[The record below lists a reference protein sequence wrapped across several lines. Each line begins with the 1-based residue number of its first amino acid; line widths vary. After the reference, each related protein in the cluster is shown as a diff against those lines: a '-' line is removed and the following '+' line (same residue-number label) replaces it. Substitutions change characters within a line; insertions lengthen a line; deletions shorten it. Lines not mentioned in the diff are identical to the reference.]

1 MITQIDIPSS
11 SSSSSPPTHPWTYD
25 VFLSFRGEDTRTNFT
40 DFLYTSLIQ
49 KGIFTFRDDE
59 ELERGKPIAPKL
71 SKAIEASRYVI
82 VILSRNY
89 VNSTWCLDELV
100 KAVEC
105 MNLMGQTILPVFY
118 HVDPSEVR
126 KQKADFGEA
135 FSKHEEAF
143 KDNEQNVQR
152 WRDALN
158 QVSNLSGWH
167 LHDGYESKV
176 IQDIVGK
183 IFTELNQTISSVST
197 DLVGMDSRV
206 KEMLSC
212 LDMGLHKVCVIGI
225 LGIGGIGK
233 TTVARVV
240 YERICAQFQACSFLA
255 NVREVTEKQGLVDL
269 QKQLLSDILLE
280 SNVNVHNIY
289 QGISLIRQRL
299 HTKTVLIILDDVDTV
314 EQLEALCHHSWFG
327 SGSRIIITSRDEHL
341 LSTFGVN
348 KMYKVKELNGSEAVK
363 LFSWKA
369 FKKDQV
375 GEGFL
380 KLSKN
385 VVEYAS
391 GLPLA
396 LTVLGSFL
404 FGKSVKQWSSALD
417 RLKENPDKGIID
429 VLKVSFDTL
438 QVTEKKVFLDIACFF
453 KGEDKDRVAKILES
467 GCGYCPDIDI
477 KVLIDK
483 SLVTLVGRKLC
494 MHDLIQELG
503 WEIVRRE
510 CREDPGKRS
519 RLWLPKDIIPV
530 LVQNKGTDTIEGI
543 FLNSLKQEDVD
554 LNANSFSKM
563 SNLRLLRI
571 CNVASPRS
579 IEYLSSELQLLEW
592 HACPLNSLPSNFQ
605 SDKLVELK
613 MHLSRVKQLWNGN
626 ESWSMLKCIDLSDSQ
641 YLIKTPNF
649 TKAPNI
655 EMLVLQGC
663 SRLVDVH
670 PSMGVL
676 KQLILLNMRNC
687 KSVKI
692 LPSFISMESLE
703 SLNLSA
709 CSRLKKFP
717 EIEGNMESLLEL
729 HLDGTAIEELP
740 PSIEHL
746 TSLKLLNL
754 GYCKNLCH
762 LPSTIQHLTS
772 LKTLILTGC
781 SELNDIHENLN
792 CVECLEELDIS
803 GTAIRESSFIVGL
816 KNLKSL
822 SFRGC
827 KNRPSRSWH
836 SVFNY
841 WWRGRNGHVPGS
853 LLLPTSLSGLS
864 SLTNLNLSDCN
875 LMDGEIPN
883 DLGSLFSLKTLDLR
897 QNNFVG
903 LPETISQ
910 LSKLE
915 FINVSKC
922 SRLQLLPKKL
932 PLSLQRVNMEDCA
945 SLIDFPNQI
954 KIFASPLLGK
964 TTSDSRIS
972 SKLQDFNYE
981 KQEWR
986 PVDDLQI
993 QLLQRQLEVLNYR
1006 FTPLQAVSY
1015 QTEIPEW
1022 FSHMVTECSIAI
1034 QPSPDL
1040 SDYIKLMGVALCAV
1054 FSVKGHPAVSCIGS
1068 DLGTSYF
1075 YQCKLPIHKFFESK
1089 PFILHGKLHRKFGTD
1104 DFLWVF
1110 YLPRRFFPNVLSD
1123 SSVMGALFE
1132 TNNPCM
1138 EVKKC
1143 GVRLV
1148 YEQDVAGFI
1157 QTLLQCV
1164 TTGPQPHQ
1172 IVPYDDDYKIIEECD
1187 EDGFKTGWFSIV
1199 DNVWRWEKLIPAYEG
1214 GVQLPFWCNV
1224 WIRCRTGLAFLA

>member
-1 MITQIDIPSS
+1 
-11 SSSSSPPTHPWTYD
+11 
-25 VFLSFRGEDTRTNFT
+25 
-40 DFLYTSLIQ
+40 
-49 KGIFTFRDDE
+49 
-59 ELERGKPIAPKL
+59 
-71 SKAIEASRYVI
+71 
-82 VILSRNY
+82 
-89 VNSTWCLDELV
+89 
-100 KAVEC
+100 
-105 MNLMGQTILPVFY
+105 
-118 HVDPSEVR
+118 
-126 KQKADFGEA
+126 
-135 FSKHEEAF
+135 
-143 KDNEQNVQR
+143 
-152 WRDALN
+152 
-158 QVSNLSGWH
+158 
-167 LHDGYESKV
+167 
-176 IQDIVGK
+176 
-183 IFTELNQTISSVST
+183 
-197 DLVGMDSRV
+197 MDSRV

-240 YERICAQFQACSFLA
+240 YERICAQFEACSFLA
-255 NVREVTEKQGLVDL
+255 NVRE
-269 QKQLLSDILLE
+269 
-280 SNVNVHNIY
+280 
-289 QGISLIRQRL
+289 GISLIRQRL
-299 HTKTVLIILDDVDTV
+299 HTKMVLIILDDVDTV

-327 SGSRIIITSRDEHL
+327 SGSRIIITSRNEHL

-348 KMYKVKELNGSEAVK
+348 KVYKVKELNDSEAVK
-363 LFSWKA
+363 LFSRKA

-375 GEGFL
+375 GENFL

-404 FGKSVKQWSSALD
+404 FGKSIEQWSSALD
-417 RLKENPDKGIID
+417 RLKENLDKGIID

-453 KGEDKDRVAKILES
+453 KGEDKDHVAKILES
-467 GCGYCPDIDI
+467 GCRYRPDIDI

-510 CREDPGKRS
+510 CCEDPGKRS
-519 RLWLPKDIIPV
+519 RLWLPKDIIHV
-530 LVQNKGTDTIEGI
+530 LVQNKGTDTIEGM
-543 FLNSLKQEDVD
+543 FLNLLKQEDVD

-579 IEYLSSELQLLEW
+579 IEYLSNELQLLEW
-592 HACPLNSLPSNFQ
+592 HACPLDSLPSNFQ

-613 MHLSRVKQLWNGN
+613 MHSSRVKQLWNGN
-626 ESWSMLKCIDLSDSQ
+626 ESWSMLKCINLSDSQ

-670 PSMGVL
+670 PSMGIL

-687 KSVKI
+687 KSVKT
-692 LPSFISMESLE
+692 LPSFINMESLE

-717 EIEGNMESLLEL
+717 EIEGNMRSLLEL

-746 TSLKLLNL
+746 TSLALLNL
-754 GYCKNLCH
+754 GDCKNLFH

-781 SELNDIHENLN
+781 SELSDIHENLN

-827 KNRPSRSWH
+827 KNQPSRSWH

-945 SLIDFPNQI
+945 SLIDFPNQV

-972 SKLQDFNYE
+972 SKFQDFNSE

-1006 FTPLQAVSY
+1006 LTPLQAVSY

-1022 FSHMVTECSIAI
+1022 FSHMVTACSIAI
-1034 QPSPDL
+1034 QLSPDL
-1040 SDYIKLMGVALCAV
+1040 IDYRKLMGVALCAV
-1054 FSVKGHPAVSCIGS
+1054 FSLKGHPAASCIGS
-1068 DLGTSYF
+1068 DSGTSYF

-1089 PFILHGKLHRKFGTD
+1089 PLILHGKLHRKFGTD

-1123 SSVMGALFE
+1123 SSVMSALFE

-1172 IVPYDDDYKIIEECD
+1172 IVPYDDYRIIEEFD

-1199 DNVWRWEKLIPAYEG
+1199 DNVWRWQKLIPAYEEGVGPAYEG
-1214 GVQLPFWCNV
+1214 GVRLPFWCNV
-1224 WIRCRTGLAFLA
+1224 WIRCKTGLAFLV

>member
-1 MITQIDIPSS
+1 M
-11 SSSSSPPTHPWTYD
+11 
-25 VFLSFRGEDTRTNFT
+25 
-40 DFLYTSLIQ
+40 
-49 KGIFTFRDDE
+49 
-59 ELERGKPIAPKL
+59 
-71 SKAIEASRYVI
+71 
-82 VILSRNY
+82 
-89 VNSTWCLDELV
+89 
-100 KAVEC
+100 
-105 MNLMGQTILPVFY
+105 
-118 HVDPSEVR
+118 
-126 KQKADFGEA
+126 
-135 FSKHEEAF
+135 
-143 KDNEQNVQR
+143 R
-152 WRDALN
+152 WLLFC
-158 QVSNLSGWH
+158 S
-167 LHDGYESKV
+167 YESKV

-212 LDMGLHKVCVIGI
+212 LDMGLHKVCAIGI

-240 YERICAQFQACSFLA
+240 YERICAQFEACSFLA

-289 QGISLIRQRL
+289 KGISLIRQRL
-299 HTKTVLIILDDVDTV
+299 HAITVLIILDDVDTL

-348 KMYKVKELNGSEAVK
+348 KMYKVKELNDSEALK
-363 LFSWKA
+363 LFSRKA
-369 FKKDQV
+369 FKKEQV
-375 GEGFL
+375 GEGYL

-396 LTVLGSFL
+396 LTVTGSFL
-404 FGKSVKQWSSALD
+404 FGKSVKEWSSALD
-417 RLKENPDKGIID
+417 RLKENPEKGIID
-429 VLKVSFDTL
+429 VLKVSFDAL

-453 KGEDKDRVAKILES
+453 KGEDKDCVAKILES
-467 GCGYCPDIDI
+467 GCGYSPDIDI

-483 SLVTLVGRKLC
+483 SLVTLFGKKLC

-503 WEIVRRE
+503 WEIVRQE
-510 CREDPGKRS
+510 CRGDPGKRS
-519 RLWLPKDIIPV
+519 RLWLLKDIIPV
-530 LVQNKGTDTIEGI
+530 LAKNKGTDTIEGI
-543 FLNSLKQEDVD
+543 FLNLPKQEKIH
-554 LNANSFSKM
+554 LNADSFSKM

-571 CNVASPRS
+571 CNVASPGS
-579 IEYLSSELQLLEW
+579 VEYLSNELQLLEW
-592 HACPLNSLPSNFQ
+592 HACPLNYLPSNFQ

-670 PSMGVL
+670 PSMGIL

-692 LPSFISMESLE
+692 LPSFVSMESLE

-717 EIEGNMESLLEL
+717 EIEGNMQSLLEL

-754 GYCKNLCH
+754 GDCKNLFH

-836 SVFNY
+836 SFFNY

-922 SRLQLLPKKL
+922 SRLQLLPKEL

-945 SLIDFPNQI
+945 SLIDFPNQV
-954 KIFASPLLGK
+954 KIFALPLLGK
-964 TTSDSRIS
+964 NSRIS
-972 SKLQDFNYE
+972 SKFQDFNSE

-993 QLLQRQLEVLNYR
+993 QLLQRQLEELNYR

-1034 QPSPDL
+1034 PPSPDL
-1040 SDYIKLMGVALCAV
+1040 SDYRKLMGVALCAV

-1068 DLGTSYF
+1068 DSGTSYF
-1075 YQCKLPIHKFFESK
+1075 YQCKLPIHKFFGSK

-1123 SSVMGALFE
+1123 SGVMGALFE

-1157 QTLLQCV
+1157 QTFLQCV

-1172 IVPYDDDYKIIEECD
+1172 IVPYDDYKIIEEFD
-1187 EDGFKTGWFSIV
+1187 GDGFKTGWFSIV

-1214 GVQLPFWCNV
+1214 GVRLPFWCNV